1 MRRAATVRTAVS
13 FLLGGFLLLC
23 PAGRLDTSRDLW
35 AQQGPRVE
43 TFSGKIVSQNDVRLV
58 LRDDDNNVWYHL
70 DDQEKARQF
79 FGKDVLVTGTFDGL
93 SGTIRVQ
100 SIVEGE
106 PPAKLPTNTEDLK
119 QNREPAKGGTSAA
132 ASAETVAP
140 GVRQARPVE
149 PPASNLPTSRPDA
162 QISPGSETVRH
173 PQGEVSADPMPE
185 AVPAFLLTLPEE
197 PVSASSSVAISSR
210 RLVPMPPGVN
220 RQMQPPRN
228 LVVGRLLR
236 RVEPSYPPDAL
247 QQRIDGTVRLHA
259 AIGEDGKV
267 QSVEPVS
274 GPPSLVRAAVVAV
287 QEWRYS
293 PTILDGRR
301 IQTRTDIRLV
311 FRLPTS

>member
-13 FLLGGFLLLC
+13 FLLGGFLLFC
-23 PAGRLDTSRDLW
+23 PAGRLNTSRDLW
-35 AQQGPRVE
+35 AQEGPKVE

-58 LRDDDNNVWYHL
+58 LRNDDNNAWYHL
-70 DDQEKARQF
+70 DDQEKARRF

-106 PPAKLPTNTEDLK
+106 PPAKPPANTEDMK
-119 QNREPAKGGTSAA
+119 QNSEPAKGGTAA
-132 ASAETVAP
+132 PASSGTVTP
-140 GVRQARPVE
+140 SVRQANPVQ
-149 PPASNLPTSRPDA
+149 PPAVNVPTSRPDA
-162 QISPGSETVRH
+162 QVSSESETLHH
-173 PQGEVSADPMPE
+173 PRGEVSAGPMPE
-185 AVPAFLLTLPEE
+185 AAPTFLLTLPEE

-247 QQRIDGTVRLHA
+247 QQRIDGTVRLRA
-259 AIGEDGKV
+259 AVGEDGKV

-274 GPPSLVRAAVVAV
+274 GPPSLVGAAVLAV

-301 IQTRTDIRLV
+301 IQTRTEIRLV